1 MTRFSHYPSFS
12 KLQKLAE
19 HPIDLTQEDLL
30 TPKRIGK
37 MTVSALGLR
46 LCFGTERVDEKVMQQ
61 LFSLAEEANALEKMA
76 AMQKGEVLNKI
87 EGIECENRTVLHT
100 AMRDQFDHKQTT
112 PSAAE
117 ASERAKEEL
126 DKLERFLK
134 KTEGNFTDLIQ
145 IGIGGSDLGPRA
157 LAVALQ
163 PFHRPGHRVHFISNV
178 DPDDANGVL
187 SQVDLKK
194 TLVVVVSKS
203 GTTLETLTNEEFVR
217 SRFKKIGLDPQKHFV
232 AVTGEKSPMDDPS
245 RYLASFYI
253 WDFVGGRYSA
263 TSMVGGV
270 MLGFAL
276 GFHGFKEIL
285 RGAHEMDRHA
295 MTAKME
301 ENLPLISA
309 LLGIW
314 NRNFLHLP
322 TVAIIP
328 YSQALLR
335 FPAHLQQ
342 LDMESNGKRIDKT
355 GHFCDFPT
363 GPVIWGEPGTNG
375 QHSFYQLIHQ
385 GTDTIP
391 LEFIGFEKSQ
401 YSHDLQ
407 IQHTTCQE
415 KLLSNL
421 FAQSIALAI
430 GQKSSNPNKF
440 FPGNRPNRI
449 LLAERLDPY
458 TLGMLLA
465 FYEHKVDFQGFIWNI
480 NSFDQEGVQLG
491 KVLAN
496 KMISLFAAKREKKE
510 APPFPLG
517 EAYLKF
523 LSGK

>member
-1 MTRFSHYPSFS
+1 MTRFSQNPSFQ
-12 KLQKLAE
+12 KLQKLAQ
-19 HPIDLTQEDLL
+19 HPIDLTQPNGL
-30 TPKRIGK
+30 TPERIGK
-37 MTVSALGLR
+37 MTAEAVGFQLLY
-46 LCFGTERVDEKVMQQ
+46 GTERVDEEAMAA
-61 LFSLAEEANALEKMA
+61 LFSLAKEAKAMEKME
-76 AMQKGEVLNKI
+76 AMQKGEVINKI
-87 EGIECENRTVLHT
+87 EGVESENRTVLHT
-100 AMRDQFDHKQTT
+100 AMRDQFGRRQSAPAAKD
-112 PSAAE
+112 AAE
-117 ASERAKEEL
+117 RAEREL
-126 DKLERFLK
+126 HKLEKFLE
-134 KTEGNFTDLIQ
+134 KTNGKFTDLIQ

-163 PFHRPGHRVHFISNV
+163 PFYRPGHRVHFISNV

-187 SQVDLKK
+187 ATVDLNK
-194 TLVVVVSKS
+194 TVVVVVSKS
-203 GTTLETLTNEEFVR
+203 GSTLETLTNEEFVR
-217 SRFKKIGLDPQKHFV
+217 ERFVKMGIDPKNHFV

-270 MLGFAL
+270 MLAFIL
-276 GFHGFKEIL
+276 GFQGFKEIL
-285 RGAHEMDRHA
+285 RGAHEMDHHA
-295 MTAKME
+295 LTAAPEK
-301 ENLPLISA
+301 NLPLIAA

-355 GHFCDFPT
+355 GHACEFST
-363 GPVIWGEPGTNG
+363 GPIIWGEPGTNG

-385 GTDTIP
+385 GTDPIP
-391 LEFIGFEKSQ
+391 LEFMGFQKSQ
-401 YSHDLQ
+401 HAHDLL
-407 IQHTTCQE
+407 IQETTSQE

-430 GQKSSNPNKF
+430 GQKNANPNKF

-449 LLAERLDPY
+449 LLADRLDPY
-458 TLGMLLA
+458 TLGALLA
-465 FYEHKVDFQGFIWNI
+465 YYEHKVDFQGFIWNI

-496 KMISLFAAKREKKE
+496 KMISLFKAKREKQ
-510 APPFPLG
+510 PLPSFPLG

-523 LSGK
+523 LKH